1 MTKAQATTIMQIT
14 INSAIET
21 LAGVHGVSV
30 NVIGQAIARGDKKI
44 MGQMADLIERM
55 EQSL

>member
-1 MTKAQATTIMQIT
+1 MTKTQATALLQIT
-14 INSAIET
+14 INTAIQT
-21 LAGVHGVSV
+21 LADVHGVSI
-30 NVIGQAIARGDKKI
+30 NTIGQAIARGDKKI